1 MTAMEPLPS
10 SLPLPPSSR
19 FPPYFKFKFWKPLK
33 IFSLGVAQA
42 PRKANF
48 FPEILAYNKSALC
61 RSASLA
67 FSFVLFYTS
76 SDENRQEEPVSL

>member
-10 SLPLPPSSR
+10 SLPLPPSSC
-19 FPPYFKFKFWKPLK
+19 FPPYLKFKFWMPLK

-48 FPEILAYNKSALC
+48 FPEILAYN
-61 RSASLA
+61 
-67 FSFVLFYTS
+67 
-76 SDENRQEEPVSL
+76 